1 MRRFILILL
10 IFILSVF
17 LGLKIAKDPGFA
29 FFSYQQWSV
38 EMPLWFAGLLL
49 VILFFIVYL
58 FIRVIDSVDF
68 SVYRWKNWRYWRR
81 KNKSYST
88 TNRGLLELIEGDWR
102 VAENHLLSGI
112 SQSDAPLINYLAAAK
127 AAQQQ
132 GAYDKRDSYLRKAHD
147 LAPHAELAV
156 GLTQAQLLFEQ
167 GQLEQALATLG
178 HLRSIAPKN
187 KIVLKLLERL
197 YVHLGDWQELLA
209 LLPSL
214 RKVKLINQEQNQIF
228 EKKIYCELLKAA
240 KDKNEGLSGLQ
251 LMWNSLPRKLQ
262 KDPEMMITYAGL
274 MLSYPAAAAE
284 VESMLGRII
293 KQGWN
298 EDAVRLYGLLVMP
311 SQTKQLSKAEIWLKN
326 YPDQAALLLTLG
338 RLCVRC
344 QLWGKA
350 RNYFESSLKLQA
362 SSETY
367 IEYGKLLEVLG
378 EQTAAVSSYREGLL
392 LAAVLP

>member
-1 MRRFILILL
+1 MRRFIAILL

-49 VILFFIVYL
+49 VVLFFLMYL
-58 FIRVIDSVDF
+58 FIRVVDSIDF
-68 SVYRWKNWRYWRR
+68 SLYRLRNWRYWRR
-81 KNKSYST
+81 KSKSYST
-88 TNRGLLELIEGDWR
+88 TTRGLLELIEGDWR
-102 VAENHLLSGI
+102 VAEKYLLTGI
-112 SQSDAPLINYLAAAK
+112 PQSDAPLINYLAAAK

-132 GAYDKRDSYLRKAHD
+132 GAYDKRDAYLRKAHD
-147 LAPHAELAV
+147 LAPHSELAV
-156 GLTQAQLLFEQ
+156 GLTQAQLLFDQ
-167 GQLEQALATLG
+167 GQFEQALATLG

-197 YVHLGDWQELLA
+197 YVHLSDWQELLA

-214 RKVKLINQEQNQIF
+214 RKVKLINLEQSQIF
-228 EKKIYCELLKAA
+228 EQKIYGELLKNAN
-240 KDKNEGLSGLQ
+240 DKNEGFSGLQ
-251 LMWNSLPRKLQ
+251 AMWNSVPRKLQ
-262 KDPEMMITYAGL
+262 KEPEMMITYASL
-274 MLSYPAAAAE
+274 MLPYPAAAAE
-284 VESMLGRII
+284 LESMLVKII

-298 EDAVRLYGLLVMP
+298 EGAVRLYGLLVSS
-311 SQTKQLSKAEIWLKN
+311 SQTKQLTKAETWLRD
-326 YPDQAALLLTLG
+326 YPDQAVLLLTLG

-362 SSETY
+362 SAETY
-367 IEYGKLLEVLG
+367 MEYGKLLEALG
-378 EQTAAVSSYREGLL
+378 EQTAAVNSYREGLSM
-392 LAAVLP
+392 AAVLS